1 MGSITVYNRSSYGI
15 RLEGAV
21 VEALDAAGSVVWS
34 DTISGAANGSVHQYT
49 VALTTDS
56 AAPIANLAD
65 PIGGGSVTQGTLNGQ
80 DYIDVTFTDTGG
92 SGLDAATIDG
102 DELTLSGSGVGTA
115 VLTGTATLVSENTY
129 RYPFTGDFGVGSV
142 NVSFIAG
149 SWQDHAGNVNLAE
162 SESFSVQPDS
172 AANLITT
179 VRVRLTDTDYLQLNE
194 VVVLEQGTG
203 TNLALA
209 GVASQSSTY
218 STVYPA
224 EKAIDGQTSSGT
236 PSSIAITQ
244 ATRCLVGSGPRRC
257 FRCGQHHGLQS
268 LQLRNSSGRGGGRGL
283 GRRRRP
289 GLVDTLAVRQ
299 RSVISTLSR

>member
-1 MGSITVYNRSSYGI
+1 MGSIAVYNRSNYGI

-21 VEALDAAGSVVWS
+21 VEALDAAGSVVWT

-65 PIGGGSVTQGTLNGQ
+65 PIGGGSITQGILNGQ
-80 DYIDVTFTDTGG
+80 DYIDVTFSDAGG

-149 SWQDHAGNVNLAE
+149 SWQDNAGNVNLAE

-203 TNLALA
+203 PTWPWR
-209 GVASQSSTY
+209 ASPANRVLTVPFTQPKKRSTDKR
-218 STVYPA
+218 VRVLP
-224 EKAIDGQTSSGT
+224 
-236 PSSIAITQ
+236 
-244 ATRCLVGSGPRRC
+244 
-257 FRCGQHHGLQS
+257 LQ
-268 LQLRNSSGRGGGRGL
+268 
-283 GRRRRP
+283 
-289 GLVDTLAVRQ
+289 
-299 RSVISTLSR
+299 